1 VDAAGPGNAVRA
13 WGPCKTGWAEVSR
26 IFRWV
31 AERFTQSTV
40 SDFRYDV
47 EVAEVCGDMAYT
59 VGYERFTAAVGDG
72 PAEPYTVR
80 VTHIYRRENGE
91 WKIVHR
97 HGDLAPP
104 DQSPPAEE
112 VTMMSGTA
120 SD

>member
-1 VDAAGPGNAVRA
+1 
-13 WGPCKTGWAEVSR
+13 
-26 IFRWV
+26 V

-47 EVAEVCGDMAYT
+47 EVAEVSGDLAYT

-80 VTHIYRRENGE
+80 VTHVYRRENGE

-112 VTMMSGTA
+112 ATTVSGTA
-120 SD
+120 AEQPTE